1 MENTT
6 RRKSQLSSEATLSQ
20 VLPYCNESKTL
31 TPARDAGDAAP
42 RRVLFVSYVFPPVG
56 GAGVQRTTK
65 FVKYLPGLGWMPSVL
80 TVANPSVPAW
90 DESLVGDIGEDVIV
104 RRARTL
110 EPSYAVKSTVS
121 ANEAKGVAK
130 KRGMKAAVKGAV
142 RGAVKLVL
150 QPDPQVLWAPAALAE
165 GKRLLAEIPHDVIL
179 VSGPPFSSFLVG
191 AKLSNWAGIP
201 LVLDY
206 RDEWDIS
213 NTYLENKKL
222 DRGSLW
228 LQKKM
233 QWYAMRTASA
243 VVATTQSSARALA
256 KIRDACGSKARVE
269 CIYNGYDPLD
279 FPTTP
284 ARAAAGRD
292 KFRLAYVGTLWNLTS
307 IAPVVEA
314 VELLA
319 TRAPDLAKKLE
330 LVVVGRRTEQQQTI
344 LARLRHSPCSLVEHP
359 YLPHDEAL
367 QLVRGADA
375 LCVLLSDVAGAERV
389 VPAKIFEY
397 MAAKRT
403 ILGVAPRGEM
413 WDLLRD
419 HPAAHLHE
427 PRDVQGIAASLEHDL
442 KSLGHGNSEPA
453 WDFDATQHSRPA
465 EAAQL
470 ARLLASLSDAKGG
483 RHARH

>member
-1 MENTT
+1 MKSTT
-6 RRKSQLSSEATLSQ
+6 
-20 VLPYCNESKTL
+20 PM
-31 TPARDAGDAAP
+31 RDAGAP
-42 RRVLFVSYVFPPVG
+42 VRRRVLFVSYVFPPVG

-104 RRARTL
+104 RRARTF

-121 ANEAKGVAK
+121 ANEAKGSAK
-130 KRGMKAAVKGAV
+130 NGGIKAAVKGAV
-142 RGAVKLVL
+142 RGAVKVVL
-150 QPDPQVLWAPAALAE
+150 QPDPQILWAPAAFAE
-165 GKRLLAEIPHDVIL
+165 GKRLLSEIPHDVIL
-179 VSGPPFSSFLVG
+179 VSGPPFSQFLIA
-191 AKLSNWAGIP
+191 AKLSKWAGIP

-228 LQKKM
+228 LQRKM

-243 VVATTQSSARALA
+243 VVATTQSSVRALE
-256 KIRDACGSKARVE
+256 KIRDACGSKARTE

-279 FPTTP
+279 FPDTP
-284 ARAAAGRD
+284 PQRAVGGQRG

-319 TRAPDLAKKLE
+319 KRSPELAKKLE
-330 LVVVGRRTEQQQTI
+330 LVVVGRRTEQQQGI
-344 LARLRHSPCSLVEHP
+344 LARLRGLPCGLIEHP

-367 QLVRGADA
+367 ELVRGADA
-375 LCVLLSDVAGAERV
+375 LCVLLTDVAGAERV

-403 ILGVAPRGEM
+403 IFGVAPRGEM
-413 WDLLRD
+413 WDLLRE

-427 PRDVQGIAASLEHDL
+427 PGDVQGIAAALENDL
-442 KSLGHGNSEPA
+442 TTFNGDASQPTWE
-453 WDFDATQHSRPA
+453 FDASQHSRPA

-470 ARLLASLSDAKGG
+470 AGLLNALAAAKGG
-483 RHARH
+483 KHAGH